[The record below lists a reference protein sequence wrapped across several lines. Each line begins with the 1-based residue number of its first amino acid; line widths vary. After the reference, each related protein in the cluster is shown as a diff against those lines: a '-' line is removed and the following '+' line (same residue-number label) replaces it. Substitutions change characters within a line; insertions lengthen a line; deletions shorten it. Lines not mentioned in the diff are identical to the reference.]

1 MKNKKVQNVYLRR
14 RPRKN
19 GNIALFLDISGNGQ
33 RSSEYLK
40 LYLVPELTR
49 EDKLKNKETLRLA
62 EAIRAQRLIE
72 VQAKQFG
79 VDTTEYDNA
88 KFFDV
93 MQKSSTG
100 KMARRKRVG

>member
-40 LYLVPELTR
+40 LYLC
-49 EDKLKNKETLRLA
+49 
-62 EAIRAQRLIE
+62 
-72 VQAKQFG
+72 
-79 VDTTEYDNA
+79 
-88 KFFDV
+88 
-93 MQKSSTG
+93 
-100 KMARRKRVG
+100 